1 MLSTE
6 TILMTK
12 NINSQVRFHT
22 FLRVKLVI
30 RRRKDYILCPNLL
43 NKIISLIIWLQFR
56 VADETLRA
64 ETETIQDMTRDETF
78 VIRGETET
86 RPRRLYKRPRRDRDE
101 TFVLLLQ
108 ALHGTMRDAC
118 AAMPHNTPPP
128 PPCHFLCNVNVSSNE
143 LHAQVTL

>member
-64 ETETIQDMTRDETF
+64 ETETIQDMTRDET
-78 VIRGETET
+78 ET
-86 RPRRLYKRPRRDRDE
+86 RHLLYEARPRRDRDVYINDRDEIE
-101 TFVLLLQ
+101 TRRLFYCFKHYMGPCEMHAQ
-108 ALHGTMRDAC
+108 QH
-118 AAMPHNTPPP
+118 PPP
-128 PPCHFLCNVNVSSNE
+128 PPLVISYAMSM
-143 LHAQVTL
+143 